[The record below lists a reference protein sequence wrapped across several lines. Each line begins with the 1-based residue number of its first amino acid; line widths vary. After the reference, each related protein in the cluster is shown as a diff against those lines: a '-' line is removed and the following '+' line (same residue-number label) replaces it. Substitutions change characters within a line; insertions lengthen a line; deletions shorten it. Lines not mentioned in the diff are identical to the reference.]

1 MKISKDLKFLTT
13 TQTEMAKT
21 LSLTQPRIHQLI
33 EEGVIIKDDT
43 GAVLVV
49 ESLKNY
55 YKFRAYPLTDEE
67 KLDAG
72 DDYLNLELER
82 ARHERIRT
90 QISKLKLDKM
100 NGLVYDSKVVEMVM
114 VEMLSNLRTQLL
126 GIPSKMAPL
135 IEGKSKEEIYTD
147 LTSEIESK
155 LTELSE
161 YKPELFMDNEWEGYV
176 ETE

>member
-1 MKISKDLKFLTT
+1 
-13 TQTEMAKT
+13 MAKT

-49 ESLKNY
+49 E
-55 YKFRAYPLTDEE
+55 RAYPLTDEE

>member
-161 YKPELFMDNEWEGYV
+161 YKSELFMDNEWEGYV